1 MVSTEILVYTKT
13 WLLQSMEF
21 DLTIVFNFYRQSKNT
36 PDSLVQAQ
44 KANHH
49 CPQLVIQFY
58 QERLTWSPDRKEI
71 DDYEMNQ
78 ENVDGNDLKFD

>member
-1 MVSTEILVYTKT
+1 MVSTKEVHFGTFKYLHFV
-13 WLLQSMEF
+13 EF

-78 ENVDGNDLKFD
+78 ENVDGNNLKFD